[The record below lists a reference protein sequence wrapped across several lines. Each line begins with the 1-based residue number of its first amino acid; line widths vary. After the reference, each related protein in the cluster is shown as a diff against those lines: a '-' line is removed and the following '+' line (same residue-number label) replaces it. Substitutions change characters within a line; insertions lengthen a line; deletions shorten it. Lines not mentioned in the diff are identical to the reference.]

1 MLWKNYKYLSK
12 KYGLKSEKI
21 MEPNE
26 LRNITHLA
34 EEVLE
39 IEKLSNLESLS
50 FGSSPISIMNQK
62 IKKEENH
69 DLMIHLSLNPDILFD
84 LGQKKTHQFLVGFA
98 AETNDV
104 IAHGRNKVERKNLD
118 MLIANDVA
126 MPGAG
131 FNVTTNIAAILYKD
145 GTLQQY
151 PKMAK
156 EELGKIIIEK
166 IAEKCN

>member
-1 MLWKNYKYLSK
+1 
-12 KYGLKSEKI
+12 
-21 MEPNE
+21 
-26 LRNITHLA
+26 
-34 EEVLE
+34 
-39 IEKLSNLESLS
+39 
-50 FGSSPISIMNQK
+50 
-62 IKKEENH
+62 
-69 DLMIHLSLNPDILFD
+69 MIW
-84 LGQKKTHQFLVGFA
+84 GKKTHQFLVGFA

-131 FNVTTNIAAILYKD
+131 FNVTTNIVAILYKD

-156 EELGKIIIEK
+156 RRIRKNHHRENCGKSNLLFNKRRHPVLELRKS
-166 IAEKCN
+166 

>member
-1 MLWKNYKYLSK
+1 MRSCLPCGPK
-12 KYGLKSEKI
+12 K
-21 MEPNE
+21 PPQATVTP
-26 LRNITHLA
+26 RT
-34 EEVLE
+34 
-39 IEKLSNLESLS
+39 
-50 FGSSPISIMNQK
+50 ISV
-62 IKKEENH
+62 
-69 DLMIHLSLNPDILFD
+69 PDILFD

-118 MLIANDVA
+118 MLIANNVA

>member
-1 MLWKNYKYLSK
+1 
-12 KYGLKSEKI
+12 
-21 MEPNE
+21 
-26 LRNITHLA
+26 
-34 EEVLE
+34 
-39 IEKLSNLESLS
+39 
-50 FGSSPISIMNQK
+50 
-62 IKKEENH
+62 
-69 DLMIHLSLNPDILFD
+69 
-84 LGQKKTHQFLVGFA
+84 
-98 AETNDV
+98 
-104 IAHGRNKVERKNLD
+104 

-166 IAEKCN
+166 IAELIMTKLCDNAGQKLRFCLI

>member
-1 MLWKNYKYLSK
+1 MFDCSLRLAPSVEGLPWLHRSYVSPSLWIRKFS
-12 KYGLKSEKI
+12 
-21 MEPNE
+21 
-26 LRNITHLA
+26 
-34 EEVLE
+34 V
-39 IEKLSNLESLS
+39 
-50 FGSSPISIMNQK
+50 
-62 IKKEENH
+62 IKKEEND
-69 DLMIHLSLNPDILFD
+69 DLRIHLSLNPDILFD

-104 IAHGRNKVERKNLD
+104 IAHGRNKMERKNLD

-151 PKMAK
+151 PKMSK

-166 IAEKCN
+166 IAEKCNWLFNKRRHPVLELRKS

>member
-1 MLWKNYKYLSK
+1 
-12 KYGLKSEKI
+12 
-21 MEPNE
+21 
-26 LRNITHLA
+26 
-34 EEVLE
+34 
-39 IEKLSNLESLS
+39 
-50 FGSSPISIMNQK
+50 
-62 IKKEENH
+62 
-69 DLMIHLSLNPDILFD
+69 MIW
-84 LGQKKTHQFLVGFA
+84 GKKKTHQFLVGFA

-126 MPGAG
+126 IPGAG

-151 PKMAK
+151 PKMTK

>member
-1 MLWKNYKYLSK
+1 
-12 KYGLKSEKI
+12 
-21 MEPNE
+21 
-26 LRNITHLA
+26 
-34 EEVLE
+34 
-39 IEKLSNLESLS
+39 
-50 FGSSPISIMNQK
+50 
-62 IKKEENH
+62 
-69 DLMIHLSLNPDILFD
+69 MIWA
-84 LGQKKTHQFLVGFA
+84 KKTHQFLVGFA

-151 PKMAK
+151 PKMSK

-166 IAEKCN
+166 IAENVIDYLIREDILFLSYVNRRRYLCCKLY

>member
-1 MLWKNYKYLSK
+1 
-12 KYGLKSEKI
+12 
-21 MEPNE
+21 
-26 LRNITHLA
+26 
-34 EEVLE
+34 
-39 IEKLSNLESLS
+39 
-50 FGSSPISIMNQK
+50 
-62 IKKEENH
+62 
-69 DLMIHLSLNPDILFD
+69 MIHLSLNPDILFD

-166 IAEKCN
+166 IAEKCNLLFNKRRHPVLELRKS